1 MSAFR
6 STDRE
11 GNMTTPLPILP
22 SGTTELFVILGDP
35 VAQVQA
41 PIIFN
46 DIFRR
51 AQRDSVMVALRVSAA
66 NLAGAFAGLKHV
78 ENLAGISLAIPHK
91 GPMLHLCDDAS
102 EMATIVGATN
112 AVRRQPDGRW
122 FADMFD
128 GRGFVGGLEAAG
140 HAIAGRNAL
149 LVGAGGGGSAI
160 AAALLDRG
168 VGHLRIADVDQARVA
183 AFVAHLNRR
192 WPGRASVA
200 TADPAGSDLVINA
213 SPMGL
218 KPADPLPID
227 PARIAA
233 GTLVADIIMK
243 PPETP
248 LLRSA
253 AQRGLAT
260 HRGIRMFS
268 HQIRLYAEFFGFAS
282 ALDAIGWSEDEL
294 VQN

>member
-1 MSAFR
+1 
-6 STDRE
+6 
-11 GNMTTPLPILP
+11 MTTPLPILP

-35 VAQVQA
+35 IAQVQA
-41 PIIFN
+41 PLIFN

-51 AQRDSVMVALRVSAA
+51 AHRDSVMVAMRVSAA

-91 GPMLHLCDDAS
+91 GPILHLCDDAS
-102 EMATIVGATN
+102 EMAGIVGATN
-112 AVRRQPDGRW
+112 AVRRNADGRW

-140 HAIAGRNAL
+140 HAIEGRNAL

-168 VGHLRIADVDQARVA
+168 IGHLRIADVDRVRVDS
-183 AFVAHLNRR
+183 FVARLNER

-200 TADPAGSDLVINA
+200 APDPAGADLVINA

-218 KPADPLPID
+218 QATDPLPLD
-227 PARIAA
+227 PARIAP

-248 LLRSA
+248 LLRAA
-253 AQRGLAT
+253 AQRGLST

-268 HQIRLYAEFFGFAS
+268 HQIRLYAEFFGFAD
-282 ALDAIGWSEDEL
+282 ALDAIRWSEEEL
-294 VQN
+294 VPK

>member
-1 MSAFR
+1 
-6 STDRE
+6 
-11 GNMTTPLPILP
+11 MTNTLSILP

-35 VAQVQA
+35 IAQVQA

-66 NLAGAFAGLKHV
+66 NLARTFAGLRHV

-91 GPMLHLCDDAS
+91 GPMLSLCDDAS

-112 AVRRQPDGRW
+112 AVRRNANGRW

-160 AAALLDRG
+160 AAALLDHG
-168 VGHLRIADVDQARVA
+168 VGHLRIADVDQARVG
-183 AFVAHLNRR
+183 AFVARLNQR

-218 KPADPLPID
+218 KPSDPLPFD
-227 PARIAA
+227 PVRIAP

-248 LLRSA
+248 LLRAA

-282 ALDAIGWSEDEL
+282 ALESIGWSEDEL
-294 VQN
+294 VPK

>member
-1 MSAFR
+1 
-6 STDRE
+6 
-11 GNMTTPLPILP
+11 MTAPIAILP

-35 VAQVQA
+35 IAQVQA
-41 PIIFN
+41 PLIFN
-46 DIFRR
+46 EIFRR
-51 AQRDSVMVALRVSAA
+51 AQRDSVMVAMHVSAA
-66 NLAGAFAGLKHV
+66 NLAGTFAGLKHV

-91 GPMLHLCDDAS
+91 GPMLKLCDDAS
-102 EMATIVGATN
+102 AMAEVVGATN
-112 AVRRQPDGRW
+112 AVRRNADGRW

-140 HAIAGRNAL
+140 HGIEGRNAL

-168 VGHLRIADVDQARVA
+168 IGHLRIADVDHVRVR
-183 AFVAHLNRR
+183 AFVARLNSR

-200 TADPAGSDLVINA
+200 APDPAGSDLVINA

-218 KPADPLPID
+218 SPADPLPLD
-227 PARIAA
+227 PARIAP

-248 LLRSA
+248 LLRAA
-253 AQRGLAT
+253 AQRGLPT
-260 HRGIRMFS
+260 HRGIHMFI
-268 HQIRLYAEFFGFAS
+268 HQIRFYAEFFGFVD
-282 ALDAIGWSEDEL
+282 ALDAIGWSENEL
-294 VQN
+294 LRK

>member
-1 MSAFR
+1 M
-6 STDRE
+6 
-11 GNMTTPLPILP
+11 
-22 SGTTELFVILGDP
+22 ILGDP
-35 VAQVQA
+35 IAQVQA

-91 GPMLHLCDDAS
+91 GPMLPLCDDAS
-102 EMATIVGATN
+102 EMAGIVGATN
-112 AVRRQPDGRW
+112 AVRRNADGRW

-140 HAIAGRNAL
+140 HAIEGRNAL

-168 VGHLRIADVDQARVA
+168 VGHLKIADVDQVRVS
-183 AFVAHLNRR
+183 AFVARLNQR
-192 WPGRASVA
+192 WPDRASV
-200 TADPAGSDLVINA
+200 TPPDPAGSDLVINA

-218 KPADPLPID
+218 SPSDPLPFD
-227 PARIAA
+227 PARIAP

-243 PPETP
+243 PPQTP
-248 LLRSA
+248 LLRAA

-260 HRGIRMFS
+260 HPGIRMFS

-294 VQN
+294 APR